1 MEVERSV
8 WKTLYLDKEDEIN
21 DIINKIKNCSEAKI
35 ALVWPENGKTL
46 SQENNLK
53 LLKFYLQK
61 EGKEAVLI
69 SQDSII
75 QELGGNL
82 QIPVVT
88 KIQEVAVSLEK
99 STDYSSFAVAK
110 KPILPIFMV
119 GSRKVTLVS
128 FFLLLS
134 LLLGYL
140 VYVNLPWTVVELIPA
155 TKNVQMN
162 LNLVVSPL
170 QQEIDLDKKI
180 IPAKEKEEEFVLNND
195 FPTTGIKLIGKTKA
209 RGKVLVINEER
220 KPISLPKNT
229 VISTL
234 GGVNFTT
241 AEEVTI
247 PKRQVEY
254 FMGVPLGIRAGK
266 AQVEIIA
273 TEPGTKGNVGSGEV
287 SRLESPFAQQLR
299 VVNPVPT
306 AGGEDQEIKV
316 VTAEDLQKAEAGI
329 KERVVQEI
337 NSRISKNLG
346 QEEIFLD
353 KSLSIK
359 NMELGYN
366 KKTGEEAER
375 FTVNARVKASIL
387 LMQRYSL
394 QKASNY
400 WLEKSLGEGYKL
412 RDPQARIVSWQGQ
425 LLEPGHYSL
434 EVKINGSARAKLDS
448 QTIKSQIIG
457 LSRQDAEAKL
467 TKISEIGYFQIETK
481 NKNSRWLPKNSFLIQ
496 VKVKEPLGNK

>member
-1 MEVERSV
+1 MDVEKSF

-21 DIINKIKNCSEAKI
+21 DIIYKVKNCSEKRV
-35 ALVWPENGKTL
+35 ALVWPENGKAL

-61 EGKEAVLI
+61 EGKEVVLI
-69 SQDSII
+69 SQDSVV
-75 QELGGNL
+75 QELGGKL

-88 KIQEVAVSLEK
+88 RIQEVAVSLEK
-99 STDYSSFAVAK
+99 STQDSSFSVPK
-110 KPILPIFMV
+110 KPMFPIFMI
-119 GSRKVTLVS
+119 GSRKVAIIS

-134 LLLGYL
+134 LLAGHL

-155 TKNVQMN
+155 TKNVQLD
-162 LNLVVSPL
+162 LNLMVSAA
-170 QQEIDLDKKI
+170 QQEIDLDEKV

-195 FPTTGIKLIGKTKA
+195 FSATGIKIVGKTKA
-209 RGKVLVINEER
+209 RGKLVVINEER
-220 KPISLPKNT
+220 KPIALPKNT

-234 GGVNFTT
+234 GGVNFVT
-241 AEEVTI
+241 AEDVTI

-266 AQVEIIA
+266 AQVDIVA
-273 TEPGTKGNVGSGEV
+273 MEPGSKGNVGSGEI
-287 SRLESPFAQQLR
+287 SRLEGSPVQHLR

-306 AGGEDQEIKV
+306 TGGEDQEIRI
-316 VTAEDLQKAEAGI
+316 VTAEDLKKAEAGM
-329 KERVVQEI
+329 KERAVQEI

-375 FTVNARVKASIL
+375 FTVNARIKASIL

-400 WLEKSLGEGYKL
+400 WLEKSLGEGYRL
-412 RDPQARIVSWQGQ
+412 RDPEARIVSWQGQ
-425 LLEPGHYSL
+425 LLKPGRYSL
-434 EVKINGSARAKLDS
+434 EVKISGSARAKLDS
-448 QTIKSQIIG
+448 QTIKNQIVG

-467 TKISEIGYFQIETK
+467 TKIPEIGYFQIQTK
-481 NKNSRWLPKNSFLIQ
+481 NKNSRQLPKNSFLIQ
-496 VKVKEPLGNK
+496 VKVKEPVGNK